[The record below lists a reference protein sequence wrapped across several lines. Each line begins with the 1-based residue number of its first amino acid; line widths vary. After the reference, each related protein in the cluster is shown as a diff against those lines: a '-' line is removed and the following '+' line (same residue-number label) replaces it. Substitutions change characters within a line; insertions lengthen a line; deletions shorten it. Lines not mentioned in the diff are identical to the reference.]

1 MASVVAGGSLKPRP
15 ARDAERQRR
24 TGGNFKNESGFAGQ
38 GNSRMLYADPDT
50 GEINRF
56 LVGPKECEVTGP
68 CRSMDRKTMFVG
80 LQHPGDKGGGGT
92 TRCSTVSVVTRADGS
107 EIG

>member
-1 MASVVAGGSLKPRP
+1 
-15 ARDAERQRR
+15 
-24 TGGNFKNESGFAGQ
+24 
-38 GNSRMLYADPDT
+38 MLYADPDT

-80 LQHPGDKGGGGT
+80 LQHPGDKGGGT
-92 TRCSTVSVVTRADGS
+92 TPRSTLSVVTRVDGG